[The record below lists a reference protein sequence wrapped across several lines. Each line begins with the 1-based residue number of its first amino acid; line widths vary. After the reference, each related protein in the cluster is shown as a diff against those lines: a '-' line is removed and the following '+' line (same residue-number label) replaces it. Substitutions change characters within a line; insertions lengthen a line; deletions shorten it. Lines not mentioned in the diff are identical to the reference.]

1 MHKQLNEAAAN
12 ILERLGQQ
20 AGVLRPSQ
28 GRDRLSLLRRIAE
41 LEGDLLKKQRQTQQ
55 KSAPNTIQKAMTLST
70 SFVVSEMQNAI
81 KLEKDRLTQL
91 RENLEREKERP
102 DTPRTRISRDVD
114 ALEVCLH
121 QCIKQSYN
129 SNQCRK

>member
-20 AGVLRPSQ
+20 AGVLRPCQ

-55 KSAPNTIQKAMTLST
+55 KSTLH
-70 SFVVSEMQNAI
+70 
-81 KLEKDRLTQL
+81 RLKRQ
-91 RENLEREKERP
+91 
-102 DTPRTRISRDVD
+102 
-114 ALEVCLH
+114 
-121 QCIKQSYN
+121 
-129 SNQCRK
+129 